1 MKAFLFIL
9 VAICILLALTAFR
22 YRKGIMAVIR
32 VSRMV
37 KQASLQGRRESHLA
51 EVKTKTSSP
60 LVRCSRCGTWVPKDR
75 ARTIGSGSYF
85 CSTECIESR
94 VR

>member
-1 MKAFLFIL
+1 MKALLFIL

-37 KQASLQGRRESHLA
+37 KQASLQGGESNLSQ
-51 EVKTKTSSP
+51 VKTSRSSQ
-60 LVRCSRCGTWVPKDR
+60 LVRCSRCGTWVPEDR

-85 CSTECIESR
+85 CSKECIESK
-94 VR
+94 VS

>member
-37 KQASLQGRRESHLA
+37 KQASLQGRESNLA
-51 EVKTKTSSP
+51 EVKTKMSSP

>member
-1 MKAFLFIL
+1 MKALLFIL

-37 KQASLQGRRESHLA
+37 KQASLQGGESNLEQA
-51 EVKTKTSSP
+51 KTTRSSL

-85 CSTECIESR
+85 CSTECIESK
-94 VR
+94 VN